1 MKIKNKKA
9 LKIFLSILGVIII
22 VTAIFLIRV
31 LSLTSPTSGGA
42 IGEYSDPKSALLVLD
57 MQNDTTGNSSFY
69 GDTTDFINKVNQAI
83 DIAKKKS
90 MEIVYTKQELEN
102 NPLDLLIS
110 SGKYKAGTVG
120 VQLDSRLQVAN
131 ENIFSKVKSDAF
143 SSKNFENYLVS
154 KQIDT
159 IYIVGADATACVYK
173 TALGGINRKYK
184 VFVVEDSIISLNDE
198 IIKEMLKKYSSDGI
212 GITSLEQFDKQ

>member
-9 LKIFLSILGVIII
+9 LRIFLSIFGVILI
-22 VTAIFLIRV
+22 VTAIYVIRV
-31 LSLTSPTSGGA
+31 LSLTTATKGDA
-42 IGEYSDPKSALLVLD
+42 IREYSDPKSALLVID
-57 MQNDTTGNSSFY
+57 MQNDTTRNNSFY
-69 GDTTDFINKVNQAI
+69 GDTTDFIDKVNKAI
-83 DIAKKKS
+83 NIAKEKS
-90 MEIVYTKQELEN
+90 MEIIYIKQEYKN

-110 SGKYKAGTVG
+110 SGKYRAGTEG

-131 ENIFSKVKSDAF
+131 ENIFTKVKSDAF
-143 SSKNFENYLVS
+143 SSKNLENYLVS

-173 TALGGINRKYK
+173 TALGGITRKYK
-184 VFVVEDSIISLNDE
+184 VFVVEDSIISLNNE

-212 GITSLEQFDKQ
+212 DITNLKQFDK

>member
-9 LKIFLSILGVIII
+9 LRIFLSIFGVILI
-22 VTAIFLIRV
+22 VTAIYVIRV
-31 LSLTSPTSGGA
+31 LSLTTATKGDVNR
-42 IGEYSDPKSALLVLD
+42 EYSDPKPALLVID
-57 MQNDTTGNSSFY
+57 MQNDTTRNNPFY
-69 GDTTDFINKVNQAI
+69 GDTTDFIDKVNQAI
-83 DIAKKKS
+83 DIAKEKS
-90 MEIVYTKQELEN
+90 MEIIYIKQEYKN

-110 SGKYKAGTVG
+110 SGKYRAGTEG

-131 ENIFSKVKSDAF
+131 ENIFTKVKSDAF
-143 SSKNFENYLVS
+143 SSKNLENYLVS

-184 VFVVEDSIISLNDE
+184 VFVVEDSIISLNNG

-212 GITSLEQFDKQ
+212 DITNLKQFDK